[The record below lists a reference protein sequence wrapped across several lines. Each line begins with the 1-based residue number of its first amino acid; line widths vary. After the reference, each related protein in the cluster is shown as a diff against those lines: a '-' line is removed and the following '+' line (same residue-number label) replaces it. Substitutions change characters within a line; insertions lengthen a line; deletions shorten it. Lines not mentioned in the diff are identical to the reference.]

1 MRSVTGHTPCTIW
14 VNPNPW
20 ARNSGRKNSFLTGR
34 TLQRNPAHM
43 RRPSYWIGHPLLKL
57 LHTHARTCT
66 HTRLAGNRTNI
77 TTHHGPCETRY
88 EPRCAFRQT
97 ALNIYEPPRCGLPPP
112 PKSLH
117 TFMPQERTIHRH
129 EKERREKSS
138 DERRKQ
144 GKRKRDRKGFGQE
157 RWGWREEW
165 YHLTLSREIL
175 SVEWGEMTFHWSER
189 LGWTRRR

>member
-43 RRPSYWIGHPLLKL
+43 RRPSYWIGHPLLQL

-77 TTHHGPCETRY
+77 TTHHRPCETRY

-112 PKSLH
+112 QVSSHIHATGANDTQAWKGETRKKLWRATETGKEKKGP
-117 TFMPQERTIHRH
+117 ERLR
-129 EKERREKSS
+129 
-138 DERRKQ
+138 
-144 GKRKRDRKGFGQE
+144 
-157 RWGWREEW
+157 
-165 YHLTLSREIL
+165 SREVG
-175 SVEWGEMTFHWSER
+175 VEGGVVPSDSLQGNLISGVGGDDFPLER
-189 LGWTRRR
+189 KIGMNT